1 MTALTPDLRAAANAA
16 GRSQNQ
22 HQHGAAYHLVPQMFT
37 AVSGRRYR
45 IDAHHDLAEEHAWAA
60 LADKYE
66 VRALDAAAR
75 GETDR

>member
-1 MTALTPDLRAAANAA
+1 MTPDLSAAAWAA
-16 GRSQNQ
+16 ERS
-22 HQHGAAYHLVPQMFT
+22 HQAHNHGAAYHLVPQMFT
-37 AVSGRRYR
+37 GPTGRRYR
-45 IDAHHDLAEEHAWAA
+45 IAAYHDLATEHAWAA